1 MRSSSAATGRRSRYT
16 TPQRVQRTA
25 RKLSGEVRYSKSGPT
40 PTGSESRVR
49 QMQQCAASV
58 TSGRVP
64 TGRAGGSA
72 ARDRGIASTT
82 GGIVP
87 THRPAGPRHARTGP
101 PAPGHAR
108 PGVAPDPRGGVPVA
122 ERGGSPREPFVRAG
136 HVRGEL
142 GGRGRDAGDRVD
154 ERREGAEELGPF
166 GGAPGHEHRPPEDRR
181 LLLDPTGVAH
191 QEGARRLEG
200 EEVA

>member
-40 PTGSESRVR
+40 PTGSESRVP
-49 QMQQCAASV
+49 QMQQRAAST

-87 THRPAGPRHARTGP
+87 TGRRAVPGGTRPEVGHDPHRGAT
-101 PAPGHAR
+101 
-108 PGVAPDPRGGVPVA
+108 VA
-122 ERGGSPREPFVRAG
+122 EGGGSTGDPFVRAG
-136 HVRGEL
+136 HVR
-142 GGRGRDAGDRVD
+142 R
-154 ERREGAEELGPF
+154 ER
-166 GGAPGHEHRPPEDRR
+166 
-181 LLLDPTGVAH
+181 
-191 QEGARRLEG
+191 
-200 EEVA
+200 